1 MKEKRKEL
9 LQSRLKK
16 IEGQVRGIQRMI
28 ESDRYCVDILTQTAS
43 IVSAL
48 KRVEDEVMEHHL
60 HTCVSDAIREGTT
73 EEKDEK
79 ISEVMILLKRFRKHG

>member
-1 MKEKRKEL
+1 VQEKQKEL
-9 LQSRLKK
+9 LESRLKK

-28 ESDRYCVDILTQTAS
+28 KEDRYCVDILTQTAS

-48 KRVEDEVMEHHL
+48 KRVEDEVMENHL
-60 HTCVSDAIREGTT
+60 QTCVSDAIKEGTA

-79 ISEVMILLKRFRKHG
+79 ISEVMTLLKRFRKHG